1 MLNCILCD
9 YLGNV
14 NSPVQIS
21 PLVEGTSETLAGVGI
36 AILYCG
42 LPPGYCGHFL
52 AGYFCVSV
60 NEVRL
65 TSYSGSIKI
74 YILSNICVLICIVDS
89 CISRHLP
96 DAGGQWDL
104 DSVDLLAVMVLK
116 SS

>member
-21 PLVEGTSETLAGVGI
+21 PLVEGTHVTLAGVGI
-36 AILYCG
+36 AFVYCG
-42 LPPGYCGHFL
+42 LPPGYCGRFL

-60 NEVRL
+60 DEVRL
-65 TSYSGSIKI
+65 TSYSCTVKI
-74 YILSNICVLICIVDS
+74 YILSYVCVLICIVDS
-89 CISRHLP
+89 GISRHLP
-96 DAGGQWDL
+96 DGAGHWDL
-104 DSVDLLAVMVLK
+104 DSVDLLAETVLK